1 MKKTV
6 FFIICFS
13 FIICDIIAQNYK
25 IDKQNL
31 SNSVDTAIINGI
43 EAQAYPGAQ
52 FLLAKMGK

>member
-13 FIICDIIAQNYK
+13 FMICDIIAQNYK
-25 IDKQNL
+25 IDKQKL

-52 FLLAKMGK
+52 FLLA